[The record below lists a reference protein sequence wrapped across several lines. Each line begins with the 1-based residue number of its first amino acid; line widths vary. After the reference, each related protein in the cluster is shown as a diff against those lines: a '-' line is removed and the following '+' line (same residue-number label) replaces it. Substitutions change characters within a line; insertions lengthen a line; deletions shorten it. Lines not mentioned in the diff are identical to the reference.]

1 MFLSQSCLINTL
13 RLYREAFFL
22 SITVQKYSYE
32 YNYFHF
38 TLNYNTKLTI
48 VQLLKSIKSKLWF
61 LSIFEHFSAPDSYVL
76 NKHLLLFALFLK
88 ELLINAQISVP
99 FFLRCK
105 KTYAHKRPVKSLKIW
120 PASVLPVHS
129 VSRDIIRF
137 CLSSDFYFPSSK
149 GKQDSCYIC
158 QRNSICVI
166 RSKGCF

>member
-76 NKHLLLFALFLK
+76 NKHLLLFAPFLK

-105 KTYAHKRPVKSLKIW
+105 KHIHTKVRSNTEFPCYNRIVIMILNTESIRIEICLTYI
-120 PASVLPVHS
+120 
-129 VSRDIIRF
+129 
-137 CLSSDFYFPSSK
+137 SDLCRITK
-149 GKQDSCYIC
+149 GSGYAWRIA
-158 QRNSICVI
+158 RIN
-166 RSKGCF
+166 